1 MGRTR
6 PFVLHAHITNNKN
19 GSMVIGVV
27 DRLTQRQE
35 RWSSHSGNAVCYYSG
50 GDYGRIRYGQN
61 GSYKYKETDV
71 ALSSQGDELRVEVD
85 LDRGMATFSIGGR
98 KFTQHSDILSQP
110 HRQFVPFF
118 EMTDKGNSIVWRIE

>member
-1 MGRTR
+1 MLGR
-6 PFVLHAHITNNKN
+6 PFVLHAHITNKN
-19 GSMVIGVV
+19 GDMAFGVV

-35 RWSSHSGNAVCYYSG
+35 RYSSESGNAVCYYSG
-50 GDYGRIRYGQN
+50 VFGDRIRYGQN
-61 GSYKYKETDV
+61 GSYKCTETGIE
-71 ALSSQGDELRVEVD
+71 LKTGDELRVEVD

-118 EMTDKGNSIVWRIE
+118 QMRSKGDSVVWRIE